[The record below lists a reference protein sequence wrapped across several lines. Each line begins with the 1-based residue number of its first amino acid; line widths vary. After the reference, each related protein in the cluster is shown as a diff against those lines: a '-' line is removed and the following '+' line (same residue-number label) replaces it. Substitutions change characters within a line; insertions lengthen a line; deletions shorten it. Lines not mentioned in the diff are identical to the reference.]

1 MSILNAQVF
10 GFKHLT
16 GLLAIVFLI
25 VLLLYLCEKKFSDK
39 QRIVLIV
46 STIFILALEIAKL
59 GFLIVRDGSFPMNH
73 LPLQLCSLPLYLV
86 PILAFAKPKSKVL
99 SFVKPAAYATV
110 LFGGMVALLL
120 PFNVIGNAVNW
131 VPLSGN
137 ILPIRSFL
145 FHGEWFLLHYI

>member
-1 MSILNAQVF
+1 MSILKAQVF

-16 GLLAIVFLI
+16 GLLAIIFLI

-39 QRIVLIV
+39 QRIV
-46 STIFILALEIAKL
+46 
-59 GFLIVRDGSFPMNH
+59 LIVRDGSFPMNH